1 LRERAGQQG
10 VRMDDEGERRTYEI
24 EGTRGRRW
32 DRELVSRSRTRDWR
46 ESSRKSRS
54 DEGRGGSRVG
64 SSYANDSLWILN
76 ESGRSRKRE
85 AMNERLSSKGRV
97 E

>member
-1 LRERAGQQG
+1 MRERAGQQG

-46 ESSRKSRS
+46 ESSRK
-54 DEGRGGSRVG
+54 
-64 SSYANDSLWILN
+64 
-76 ESGRSRKRE
+76 
-85 AMNERLSSKGRV
+85 
-97 E
+97 